1 MRQPTAF
8 PRMAAGPAMTP
19 SQSLRRRI
27 LQGAGLGAVWPA
39 SWAAN
44 DTLGSEVRIGQSIA
58 LTGPLGD
65 LGQAVLQ
72 GAKAHFDALNARGG
86 VNGRRIELVSQ
97 DDGYD
102 VKRAVANVDAL
113 IADKSTFALFNCFGT
128 PMCEAVLPAVVAS
141 GIPFFAPF
149 TGALSVRVKERSVFN
164 IRASYADEAEQL
176 VKHLST
182 LGIKRIAVAYQAN
195 SFGKEVFE
203 AVRVAADKHQ
213 VPGIAS
219 ATVENTGADA
229 VDAATKLLAGNPDAI
244 LVGLAGK
251 PTLDFVK
258 AVRQQRKGASLY
270 ALSVM
275 GSAATL
281 KALGDDATGI
291 AVSQVVP
298 LPNNAVV
305 PVVRDFLQ
313 AWKAAGATLEP
324 SHMALEGYINARVFT
339 EALRRAGNNPTRA
352 SFIDATWALRQIDLG
367 GFFVTA
373 SEPGRNASRFVELSI
388 VGRNGRFVR

>member
-1 MRQPTAF
+1 MRQQTA
-8 PRMAAGPAMTP
+8 TP
-19 SQSLRRRI
+19 LFLADATTAPVLLRRRL
-27 LQGAGLGAVWPA
+27 LQGAAMAAAWPA
-39 SWAAN
+39 AWAAK
-44 DTLGSEVRIGQSIA
+44 DTLGGEVRLGQSIA

-65 LGQAVLQ
+65 LGQALLQ
-72 GAKAHFDALNARGG
+72 GAKSHFDAVNAKGG
-86 VNGRRIELVSQ
+86 INGRRIELVSQ

-113 IADKSTFALFNCFGT
+113 LADSSTFALFNCFGT
-128 PMCEAVLPAVVAS
+128 PMCEAVLPTVVAA

-149 TGALSVRVKERSVFN
+149 TGALSLRVKERSVFN
-164 IRASYADEAEQL
+164 IRASYPDEAEQL

-182 LGIKRIAVAYQAN
+182 LGIKRVAVAYQNN

-203 AVRVAADKHQ
+203 GVRVAADKYQ
-213 VPGIAS
+213 VSGIES

-229 VDAATKLLAGNPDAI
+229 AAAATKLLAGNPDAI

-258 AVRQQRKGASLY
+258 AVRQQRKGVSLY
-270 ALSVM
+270 ALSIM

-305 PVVRDFLQ
+305 PVVRDFQQ

-339 EALRRAGNNPTRA
+339 EALRRAGSNPTRA
-352 SFIDATWALRQIDLG
+352 SFIDAMWGLRQVDLG
-367 GFFVTA
+367 GFFVNAT
-373 SEPGRNASRFVELSI
+373 EPGRNASRFVELSI
-388 VGRNGRFVR
+388 VGRSGRFVR